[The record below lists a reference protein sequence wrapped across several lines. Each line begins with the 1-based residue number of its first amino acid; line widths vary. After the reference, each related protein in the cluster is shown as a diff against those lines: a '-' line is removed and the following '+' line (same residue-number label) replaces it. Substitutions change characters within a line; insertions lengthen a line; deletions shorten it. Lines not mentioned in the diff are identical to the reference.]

1 MIKFLFDY
9 LTLFLFSG
17 SIVALDQLSK
27 EWVRDNLG
35 WAEIYRP
42 DLWITQ
48 YVRIIHWRNTGS
60 ALGLFQDFG
69 FVFTAL
75 SFVVGLAILVY
86 FPRVSW
92 KEWPLRLAMGLQ
104 LGGAIGN
111 LIDRLMRGHVTD
123 FISIGNF
130 PVFNIADASISSGVV
145 ILLVWVWLHE
155 RRQKEQEQS
164 AEQES
169 QEAA

>member
-1 MIKFLFDY
+1 MIRYVIDY

-17 SIVALDQLSK
+17 SIVAADQLSK

-60 ALGLFQDFG
+60 ALGLFQNFG
-69 FVFTAL
+69 FLFTIL
-75 SFVVGLAILVY
+75 SFIVGLAILFY

-145 ILLVWVWLHE
+145 ILLVWIWLRE
-155 RRQKEQEQS
+155 RRQKEAAPATDTETK
-164 AEQES
+164 
-169 QEAA
+169 EAM